1 MEEKKK
7 FEAVSV
13 EFYEEQ
19 LARQRKSI
27 TSCISIYARSIS
39 DIASHIA
46 YQIINAQVEQLLTDD
61 EISEKVD
68 TRVWTERDYDHYR
81 TSSATVRLKYIN
93 ENMQFLLDGIINL
106 LEVIK
111 REGGEKNEEDPHTI

>member
-1 MEEKKK
+1 MEEKK

-27 TSCISIYARSIS
+27 ATCISIYARSVS

-46 YQIINAQVEQLLTDD
+46 DQIINAQAEQLLTDD

-68 TRVWTERDYDHYR
+68 TRVWTERDYDSYR
-81 TSSATVRLKYIN
+81 ISSAKVRLKHIN
-93 ENMQFLLDGIINL
+93 ENMQYLLDGIVQL
-106 LEVIK
+106 LETIK
-111 REGGEKNEEDPHTI
+111 REGGEKDGV

>member
-1 MEEKKK
+1 MEEKK

-27 TSCISIYARSIS
+27 ATCISIYARSVS

-46 YQIINAQVEQLLTDD
+46 DQIINAQAEQLLTDD

-68 TRVWTERDYDHYR
+68 TRVWTERDYDIYR
-81 TSSATVRLKYIN
+81 ISSAKVRLKHIN
-93 ENMQFLLDGIINL
+93 ENMQYLLDGIVQL
-106 LEVIK
+106 LETIK
-111 REGGEKNEEDPHTI
+111 REGGEKK

>member
-1 MEEKKK
+1 MEEKK

-27 TSCISIYARSIS
+27 ATCISIYARSVS

-46 YQIINAQVEQLLTDD
+46 DQIINALGN
-61 EISEKVD
+61 
-68 TRVWTERDYDHYR
+68 H
-81 TSSATVRLKYIN
+81 
-93 ENMQFLLDGIINL
+93 
-106 LEVIK
+106 
-111 REGGEKNEEDPHTI
+111 

>member
-19 LARQRKSI
+19 LARTKKNMARM
-27 TSCISIYARSIS
+27 ISIYANSVS

-46 YQIINAQVEQLLTDD
+46 DQIINAQAEHLLTDD

-81 TSSATVRLKYIN
+81 TSSATVRLMYIN
-93 ENMQFLLDGIINL
+93 ENMQYLLNAIIQL
-106 LEVIK
+106 LETIK
-111 REGGEKNEEDPHTI
+111 REGGEQHE